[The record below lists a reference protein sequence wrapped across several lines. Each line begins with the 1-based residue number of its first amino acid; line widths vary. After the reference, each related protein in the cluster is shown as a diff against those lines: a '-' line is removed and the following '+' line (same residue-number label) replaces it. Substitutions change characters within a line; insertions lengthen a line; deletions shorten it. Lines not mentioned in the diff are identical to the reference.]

1 LYYLLQGTLVL
12 DEFAT
17 GTVSLNSSLE
27 PATCDI
33 SSTDYS
39 CEIYDWGGGWTGYIQ
54 VITDDPLTE
63 LDESESI
70 ACNYDRVYVALEEKT
85 SGYVE
90 PTALINCKEG
100 SASIVRGY
108 IDLLDDRSSLIET
121 NDVPAIRIFSAIGV
135 DLQTTDINLEAAPQ
149 GNCSYLSSTYSC
161 ATEDY
166 SPEPGWKGMLIV
178 NTDGYVCDSYGLDAN
193 NELIRD
199 PDTDEL
205 VINGG
210 GVFFLGEDP
219 LLEAGE
225 IKLHDIT
232 ITAPNKEGDCPL

>member
-1 LYYLLQGTLVL
+1 
-12 DEFAT
+12 
-17 GTVSLNSSLE
+17 VSLDSSLD
-27 PATCDI
+27 PATCEI
-33 SSTDYS
+33 TSSDYT

-54 VITDDPLTE
+54 VNTDDPLTDV
-63 LDESESI
+63 DESASI
-70 ACNYDRVYVALEEKT
+70 ACNFDRL
-85 SGYVE
+85 YVE
-90 PTALINCKEG
+90 IPESPSGTVREPGDISCEQG
-100 SASIVRGY
+100 SASIVRGN
-108 IDLLDDRSSLIET
+108 INLLDDRSSLIET
-121 NDVPAIRIFSAIGV
+121 TDEPAVRIFSGISVA
-135 DLQTTDINLEAAPQ
+135 DLQTTNINLDTAPE